1 MPPERP
7 PINDE
12 NNRASTSTIHNQRT
26 HVIPPIL
33 LPRPLAAPIFRDF
46 GTSPNYLEDALHSL
60 RNYRRHPLKE
70 EEMSNFVRLRNA
82 GNGCYAN
89 SVVTGLLSLSSF
101 REGTESL
108 QRSNVLN
115 EIYKPIYL
123 EGIQDLTTLRTLV
136 TGTGGNLWSSNC
148 QQDASEFLLAII
160 QALEENYGPPLR
172 QQIFDHS
179 VSTIGICQS
188 NAQTNCPEEPLTEQ
202 PNPILMV
209 DISEGYDLT
218 ECYNATISGRQMDPY
233 FGQCICSGDSE
244 VLFKRVDRIKAF
256 PPSLIVQ
263 LKRFDSTG
271 SKSEKPINAP
281 LQWSPSSNSPPYYL
295 RSATIHH
302 GGGTFSGHYT
312 TLVNLDG
319 KFYMIS
325 DDQVFHLTEEAA
337 EYWLSKAYLL
347 FYDVSTQY
355 SPVKKKSRTAVNVG
369 ARKPATQDLLSLIHI

>member
-89 SVVTGLLSLSSF
+89 SVITGLLSLSSF

-160 QALEENYGPPLR
+160 QALEENYGPHFR

-179 VSTIGICQS
+179 VSTIGICHV
-188 NAQTNCPEEPLTEQ
+188 A
-202 PNPILMV
+202 I
-209 DISEGYDLT
+209 
-218 ECYNATISGRQMDPY
+218 
-233 FGQCICSGDSE
+233 
-244 VLFKRVDRIKAF
+244 
-256 PPSLIVQ
+256 
-263 LKRFDSTG
+263 
-271 SKSEKPINAP
+271 
-281 LQWSPSSNSPPYYL
+281 
-295 RSATIHH
+295 
-302 GGGTFSGHYT
+302 
-312 TLVNLDG
+312 
-319 KFYMIS
+319 
-325 DDQVFHLTEEAA
+325 
-337 EYWLSKAYLL
+337 
-347 FYDVSTQY
+347 
-355 SPVKKKSRTAVNVG
+355 
-369 ARKPATQDLLSLIHI
+369 